1 MWEWRRQQ
9 LHSHSYRVPDTFR
22 DKVVV
27 LVGSGD
33 SAMDIALDL
42 CGVAKSVHLT
52 INKPTLNEQATTPA
66 ISKMLANHADLHL
79 HPHIDCLHEH
89 GMVFFADGSFVD
101 ADSVIYC
108 TGYKYSFPFLD
119 TGGVVTVDEDGSCVG
134 PLFEHTFPPT
144 LAPELSFV
152 GMPKKRLFVPWFFEA
167 QGRWIARVLS
177 GRSKLPPVSEIL
189 RAVEECRQARED
201 AGVPAKY
208 AHDIVCVNPNET
220 YEFWDKYSGLPPV
233 EEWKRELTW
242 AFLRDIDDD
251 RETFRDL
258 DNDDSDSV
266 HEGLQG
272 WLL

>member
-208 AHDIVCVNPNET
+208 AHDIVCVNPNVRILMI
-220 YEFWDKYSGLPPV
+220 S
-233 EEWKRELTW
+233 
-242 AFLRDIDDD
+242 
-251 RETFRDL
+251 
-258 DNDDSDSV
+258 
-266 HEGLQG
+266 
-272 WLL
+272 